1 MPPMISRP
9 DFDMPVGIFCGAGL
23 ILGCAVYAGETALLA
38 TLLSFTGAVGVLFG
52 FALLNAW
59 LAAGGTGNRAKIA
72 ANLLGIAALLAGIA
86 LTEYF
91 IAVAGNIAAVAACVT
106 AAAARGR

>member
-9 DFDMPVGIFCGAGL
+9 DLDMPVGILVGAIL

-38 TLLSFTGAVGVLFG
+38 TLLTFTGAVGTLFG

-59 LAAGGTGNRAKIA
+59 LQAGGAGGRAKVM
-72 ANLLGIAALLAGIA
+72 ANLAGVAVLLVGVA
-86 LTEYF
+86 LTDLF
-91 IAVAGNIAAVAACVT
+91 FAVAGNLAAVAACLT
-106 AAAARGR
+106 AATARGR